1 MGLRVNP
8 SRPLWTAVLLTAT
21 SVPAPAQFG
30 PPRVAG
36 ALGVLAFEGTRGE
49 SGVGLMGAAQ
59 ITLATTPAR
68 QLAVEVGLHTLTPVD
83 QACLLVVPAACSPAS
98 PASPVWHARV
108 LGSSRF
114 NRAVPLYVTLGLG
127 AYGPVGPAD
136 HPSPGSS
143 AWTRDSD
150 SGCRRTQR
158 WKPATSTFEPLAS
171 WVGRFRSGSWSGSDS
186 AWSPRMPF
194 DTNLTCNTGTRMHDG
209 T

>member
-8 SRPLWTAVLLTAT
+8 STPLWTAVLLMAA

-59 ITLATTPAR
+59 ITLATTPTR
-68 QLAVEVGLHTLTPVD
+68 QLAVEFGFHTLTPVD
-83 QACLLVVPAACSPAS
+83 QACLLGVPAACSPAS

-136 HPSPGSS
+136 QPHSRVLGLDAGLGLRLSS
-143 AWTRDSD
+143 HAALEARYLNLRTTR
-150 SGCRRTQR
+150 
-158 WKPATSTFEPLAS
+158 F
-171 WVGRFRSGSWSGSDS
+171 VGWAVPISVVVG
-186 AWSPRMPF
+186 
-194 DTNLTCNTGTRMHDG
+194 L
-209 T
+209 